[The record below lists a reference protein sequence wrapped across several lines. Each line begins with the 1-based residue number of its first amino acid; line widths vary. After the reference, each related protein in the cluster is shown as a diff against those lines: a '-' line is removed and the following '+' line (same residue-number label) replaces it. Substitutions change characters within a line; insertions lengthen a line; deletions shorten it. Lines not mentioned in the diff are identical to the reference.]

1 MPIPVFVF
9 EGTVR
14 WPTIHDNVLQVFPGD
29 RNAYRFWLR
38 RWDPEGVF
46 EAYAAVRDRGAAA
59 ASASSNSVEMEQRNS
74 PLLTRSSDSLSDVPR
89 PSQTAPLPKF
99 VADALITAAVVSAT
113 TCPITMEPI
122 KNQTAAVTS
131 CFHVFDATA
140 IASWFV
146 NNTTCPTCKQPAHI

>member
-9 EGTVR
+9 EGTVH

-59 ASASSNSVEMEQRNS
+59 ASASSNRVEMEQRSS
-74 PLLTRSSDSLSDVPR
+74 PLLTRSSASAR

-99 VADALITAAVVSAT
+99 VADALITAAVASAA

-131 CFHVFDATA
+131 CFHVFDAMA